1 MDDFE
6 VNSIDMR
13 ICDQV
18 GITQHLQP
26 FVIEVVSR
34 GQTYYSR
41 TVVTP
46 RLCNTCNQVESINIA
61 FNGCLQRCHCS
72 ASHRLVQEILSRAT

>member
-6 VNSIDMR
+6 VDSIDMR
-13 ICDQV
+13 ICDRV
-18 GITQHLQP
+18 GIPRHLQP
-26 FVIEVVSR
+26 FVIELELEVVSR
-34 GQTYYSR
+34 GQTY

-46 RLCNTCNQVESINIA
+46 RLCNTRNQVRSINVA
-61 FNGCLQRCHCS
+61 FNGYLQRCS